1 MKQNKDELKS
11 LSQHIGEVYYEIVCK
26 NEHRTVTKS
35 FVEEIIDELA
45 EKIRNEDNFVKI
57 ELNEIKY
64 EENCKIIAKLE
75 VSILDWYE
83 KGFPTT
89 VDRFYLELP
98 VLPLM
103 EV

>member
-1 MKQNKDELKS
+1 MNENKDELKS

-35 FVEEIIDELA
+35 FVEEIVDKLA
-45 EKIRNEDNFVKI
+45 ERIRNEDNSVKI

-83 KGFPTT
+83 GFPTVVT
-89 VDRFYLELP
+89 NFYLELP